1 MKSGATP
8 STTNKSY
15 YENGDINWVKT
26 KDLNNSFIF
35 KTEEKITQH
44 ALRDTHCEILPINTV
59 LLAMYGGFNQ
69 IGRTGV
75 LKVQAATN
83 QALTALLPSPKANPI
98 YINLILNMYRDK
110 WKAVANSTRK
120 DPNITRQDIANFTI
134 PLPSIETQQ
143 QIVAKIEEE
152 QKRVQATKEL
162 IEIFEQKV
170 KDKIAEVWGE

>member
-1 MKSGATP
+1 
-8 STTNKSY
+8 
-15 YENGDINWVKT
+15 
-26 KDLNNSFIF
+26 
-35 KTEEKITQH
+35 
-44 ALRDTHCEILPINTV
+44 
-59 LLAMYGGFNQ
+59 
-69 IGRTGV
+69 
-75 LKVQAATN
+75 
-83 QALTALLPSPKANPI
+83 
-98 YINLILNMYRDK
+98 MYRDK